1 MHFRLH
7 FHQSVRVCYDETV
20 HFRHRSHELILGRRQ
35 FTNFM
40 DLIPVLS
47 HFKSMRWFPLSNQ
60 VWLYHKDDD
69 VYLKGKHSYFRFYPT
84 SWKHYKRHVH
94 PHIVS
99 FLQHGRQHADNQQ
112 NANYERRQLHQPRR
126 SSSTIQKVKQ
136 TSSRPTR
143 NAFVTNGEQ
152 QKCTTLSRRKDTNF
166 RSDERG
172 GCTDDEE
179 RMSIEDTTVEA
190 QFSSEFSDS
199 EESSCERDI
208 EFDTS
213 LQEYQIE

>member
-20 HFRHRSHELILGRRQ
+20 HFRHCSHELVLDRCQ

-40 DLIPVLS
+40 ELIPVLNR
-47 HFKSMRWFPLSNQ
+47 FKSMRWFPLSNQ

-69 VYLKGKHSYFRFYPT
+69 VYLKGKHSFFRFYPM
-84 SWKHYKRHVH
+84 SWKRYKRNAH
-94 PHIVS
+94 PRIVS
-99 FLQHGRQHADNQQ
+99 FLHHEHQHTRDQQ
-112 NANYERRQLHQPRR
+112 NANDERQQLHQSRR
-126 SSSTIQKVKQ
+126 PSSTIQRVKQ
-136 TSSRPTR
+136 TSSWPTR

-152 QKCTTLSRRKDTNF
+152 EKCTTLSRRKDTNF
-166 RSDERG
+166 RSNERG
-172 GCTDDEE
+172 GCTSDEE

-199 EESSCERDI
+199 EESSCERNI
-208 EFDTS
+208 EFNTS
-213 LQEYQIE
+213 HQEY